1 MRHTA
6 ASRRTVRPIYAHPQT
21 SSAQAITLSA
31 VNDALAA
38 ELLDLIPASQR
49 DLSGT
54 AFETGRDAWT
64 GSRPVYLLGF
74 NPGGPPGP
82 DTVYGNAKELLYD
95 MRHDYSNYLD
105 GQWGNSGGR
114 LRAKGTAPLQRSVL
128 HLFGVLGQEPGTVP
142 ASNVI
147 FARSRQAHHISR
159 EQEQAMAEDCW
170 RLHATM
176 IERLDVKVVVCFGGR
191 ATGFVRAKV
200 SAHTVADQFVET
212 YADRSWTSRTFTGP
226 GVSVVQMT
234 HPGRADWTN
243 PMADP
248 TGLVV
253 RALSSV

>member
-1 MRHTA
+1 MDGFAPALPARLQP
-6 ASRRTVRPIYAHPQT
+6 RR
-21 SSAQAITLSA
+21 
-31 VNDALAA
+31 
-38 ELLDLIPASQR
+38 
-49 DLSGT
+49 
-54 AFETGRDAWT
+54 
-64 GSRPVYLLGF
+64 
-74 NPGGPPGP
+74 PPGP
-82 DTVYGNAKELLYD
+82 DTVYGNAKQLLYA
-95 MRHDYSNYLD
+95 MRHDYSNYVD
-105 GQWGNSGGR
+105 GEWGNSGGR

-128 HLFGVLGQEPGTVP
+128 HLLGVLGLEPGTVP

-191 ATGFVRAKV
+191 AAGFVRAKV
-200 SAHTVADQFVET
+200 SAHTVADQFIEA
-212 YADRSWTSRTFTGP
+212 YADRSWSSRTFTGR

-234 HPGRADWTN
+234 HPERADWTN